1 MANLLEITVQNSAQA
16 FLANRYGGLTGTR
29 KLFSKTEVRT
39 KQKYGGKRADGLLA
53 YKHWFFGTYVVSM
66 EAKSYKT
73 LPAMKPKFD
82 AWFFLKN
89 CFKAGFIIC
98 IVSGAF
104 FAFYKIDDILLQFI
118 IPMNAFLV
126 GTLLYGVLTFT
137 NYSNKIVSVVKQVGQ
152 YPANEQWLAF
162 SVDSLEKMGKQEV
175 RHLRKICKARGIG
188 ILEVKAKG
196 KVKIQIKPK
205 MKSNYGKGFLHY
217 YSKEKEIRGLIG

>member
-1 MANLLEITVQNSAQA
+1 MLLETTVQNSAQA
-16 FLANRYGGLTGTR
+16 FLAKRYSGLTGNR

-39 KQKYGGKRADGLLA
+39 KKQYGGKRADGLLA
-53 YKHWFFGTYVVSM
+53 YKHWLFGTYVVSM

-89 CFKAGFIIC
+89 CFQAGLVIC

-104 FAFYKIDDILLQFI
+104 FAFYKTEDPLLAYL

-137 NYSNKIVSVVKQVGQ
+137 NYSNKIVSVIKQVKQ

-162 SVDSLEKMGKQEV
+162 SADSLNKMSKQEV

-188 ILEVKAKG
+188 ILKVKAKN
-196 KVKIQIKPK
+196 KVKIDIKPK
-205 MKSNYGKGFLHY
+205 MQFNYGRGFLYY
-217 YSKEKEIRGLIG
+217 YSKEKEIRKMI

>member
-1 MANLLEITVQNSAQA
+1 MANLLESTVQNSAQA
-16 FLANRYGGLTGTR
+16 FLAKRYGGLIGRR

-53 YKHWFFGTYVVSM
+53 YKHWLFGTYVVSM

-89 CFKAGFIIC
+89 CFQAGFVIC

-104 FAFYKIDDILLQFI
+104 FALYKTDDALLQII

-126 GTLLYGVLTFT
+126 GTLLYGILTFT
-137 NYSNKIVSVVKQVGQ
+137 NYSNKIVSVVKQVSQ

-162 SVDSLEKMGKQEV
+162 
-175 RHLRKICKARGIG
+175 RHLLKICKARGIG

-196 KVKIQIKPK
+196 KVKIKIKPK
-205 MKSNYGKGFLHY
+205 MKSNFGKGFLHF
-217 YSKEKEIRGLIG
+217 YSKEKEIRGLIH

>member
-1 MANLLEITVQNSAQA
+1 MANLLESTVQNSAQA
-16 FLANRYGGLTGTR
+16 FLAKRYGGLIGRR

-53 YKHWFFGTYVVSM
+53 YKHWLFGTYVVSM

-89 CFKAGFIIC
+89 CFQAGFIIC

-104 FAFYKIDDILLQFI
+104 FAFYKLEDILLQI
-118 IPMNAFLV
+118 VIPMNAFLI

-162 SVDSLEKMGKQEV
+162 SVDSLDKMGKQEV

-205 MKSNYGKGFLHY
+205 MKSNYGRGFLHF
-217 YSKEKEIRGLIG
+217 YSKEKEIRGLIS

>member
-1 MANLLEITVQNSAQA
+1 MANLLEITVQNSAQD
-16 FLANRYGGLTGTR
+16 FLAKRYGGLTGTR

-39 KQKYGGKRADGLLA
+39 KKKYGGKRADGLLA
-53 YKHWFFGTYVVSM
+53 YKHWLFGTYVVSM

-89 CFKAGFIIC
+89 CFQAGLIIC

-104 FAFYKIDDILLQFI
+104 FAIYKTDDSLLQFI

-137 NYSNKIVSVVKQVGQ
+137 NYSNKIVSVVKQVSQ

-162 SVDSLEKMGKQEV
+162 SKDSLDKMGKQDA

-217 YSKEKEIRGLIG
+217 YSKEKEIRGLIS

>member
-1 MANLLEITVQNSAQA
+1 MANLLESTVQNSAQA
-16 FLANRYGGLTGTR
+16 FLAKRYGGLTGSR

-53 YKHWFFGTYVVSM
+53 YKHWLFGTYVISM

-89 CFKAGFIIC
+89 CFQAGLVIC

-104 FAFYKIDDILLQFI
+104 FAFYKMDDLFLQII
-118 IPMNAFLV
+118 IPANAFLI
-126 GTLLYGVLTFT
+126 GTLLYGILTFT
-137 NYSNKIVSVVKQVGQ
+137 NYSNKIVSVVKQVNQ
-152 YPANEQWLAF
+152 YPANEKWLAF
-162 SVDSLEKMGKQEV
+162 SVDSLDKMGKREV

-188 ILEVKAKG
+188 ILEVKAKN
-196 KVKIQIKPK
+196 KVKIRIKPK
-205 MKSNYGKGFLHY
+205 MQFNYGKGFLRY
-217 YSKEKEIRGLIG
+217 YSKEKEIRGLIC